1 LAYWSGKIVSLHPGQ
16 QSIFTHGLPRPL
28 NLEVALEAEER
39 LRSQGVVPATI
50 GVFAGVPTVGLSREQ
65 ITSLS
70 NDAAVKKVSLRDL
83 PVAAALRF
91 HGGTTVA
98 ATAFLAHRAGI
109 KVFSTGGLGGV
120 HHRAAT
126 SFDESA
132 DMTTLATT
140 PIVVVSAGESIL
152 DVAATL
158 ERFETLNIPVVGYK
172 TTKYPG
178 FYVSDSGF
186 EIEYA
191 VNTPDDVVAAI
202 CRARDDLHIASAILL
217 ANPIAEDKQF
227 PPAEL
232 DDILSRAWAQAEKNG
247 ITGKAT
253 TPFLLD
259 FIQRETNGR
268 SLNVNVDVY
277 RNNVS
282 LGGEVAI
289 ALTANPGND
298 NVRCGQADSAGH
310 SRWSFN
316 EPRGVSF
323 GLCDVSRLT
332 VAGDPEPLTT
342 AHNVMLKPRPLSTRT
357 PRRRNATRYEDL
369 RRTGSGLREAP
380 LLGSGIKM
388 GKKRVCV
395 NVHTRGFGFG
405 CTGCGLRRIGDDSG
419 GVAGFRGV
427 APGSSPTSGT
437 FSQVRGPFWVSD
449 LVDGVLMVSVT
460 PCLSVAVPVAGSF
473 LRCWERRG
481 FLLS

>member
-1 LAYWSGKIVSLHPGQ
+1 MCGSLGESEQITFNGETTVSSTSTSAAFHVSEQVAAAVAGGRPVVALE
-16 QSIFTHGLPRPL
+16 STIFTHGLPRPR
-28 NLEVALEAEER
+28 NLEAAVEAEEL
-39 LRSQGVVPATI
+39 LRGHGVVPATV

-65 ITSLS
+65 IVSLS
-70 NDAAVKKVSLRDL
+70 SGGGVKKVSLRDL

-109 KVFSTGGLGGV
+109 KVFATGGLGGV
-120 HHRAAT
+120 HHGAAT

-140 PIVVVSAGESIL
+140 PIIVVSAGVKSIL

-186 EIEYA
+186 AIEHA
-191 VNTPDDVVAAI
+191 ASTPEEVAAI
-202 CRARDDLHIASAILL
+202 CSARDDLHIESAILL

-232 DDILSRAWAQAEKNG
+232 DHILSRAWAQAEKNG
-247 ITGKAT
+247 ITGKDT

-268 SLNVNVDVY
+268 SVNINVEVY

-289 ALTANPGND
+289 ALTRQP
-298 NVRCGQADSAGH
+298 
-310 SRWSFN
+310 
-316 EPRGVSF
+316 
-323 GLCDVSRLT
+323 
-332 VAGDPEPLTT
+332 
-342 AHNVMLKPRPLSTRT
+342 
-357 PRRRNATRYEDL
+357 
-369 RRTGSGLREAP
+369 
-380 LLGSGIKM
+380 
-388 GKKRVCV
+388 
-395 NVHTRGFGFG
+395 
-405 CTGCGLRRIGDDSG
+405 
-419 GVAGFRGV
+419 
-427 APGSSPTSGT
+427 
-437 FSQVRGPFWVSD
+437 
-449 LVDGVLMVSVT
+449 
-460 PCLSVAVPVAGSF
+460 
-473 LRCWERRG
+473 
-481 FLLS
+481 